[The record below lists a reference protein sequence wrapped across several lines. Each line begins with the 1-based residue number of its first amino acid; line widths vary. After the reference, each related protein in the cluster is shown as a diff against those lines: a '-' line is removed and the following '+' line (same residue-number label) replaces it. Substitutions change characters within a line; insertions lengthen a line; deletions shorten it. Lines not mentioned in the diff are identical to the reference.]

1 MEVREMDIDLIFSE
15 LFTGEGSGLILIAF
29 AIAFFIAI
37 FVSVSAGWF
46 RIILSIA
53 SFAYPSARVRAM
65 GNPLVTADG
74 ADTLSDASDLL
85 DLFER
90 AGRFGHIIEYREGMG
105 PDDTERLIRHYH
117 YTLLGNLAVSVPDA
131 IHSLIFGYIQVYLAE
146 EVAAVLRGIN
156 GGLPGDLIE
165 KRAVPIGA
173 FSESEIRKAAHS
185 GSVEEAVQRLD
196 RSGVI
201 TRIRDLWKAVGEQE
215 GYAAFEAALL
225 SDAYG
230 SLMMTARGIE
240 ESQYEPAVLMAGR
253 MIDCQN
259 LRILIRGRLYGA
271 DAAAIE
277 PFLIQRGGFEITDEL
292 LLNLARSADLVELVS
307 LIRETMYGPYI
318 EPFIEQ
324 VRKSRDPGAIELGL
338 SQCLLDIGR
347 MVSSQYHLG
356 SGPILRYLVALGIE
370 CENLRGAAAGILY
383 HVPAGTIRGQMVV
396 EVGGR

>member
-201 TRIRDLWKAVGEQE
+201 TRIRDIWKAVGEQE

>member
-1 MEVREMDIDLIFSE
+1 MDIDLIFSE

-105 PDDTERLIRHYH
+105 PDDTERLIRQYH

-201 TRIRDLWKAVGEQE
+201 TRIRDIWKAVGEQE

>member
-1 MEVREMDIDLIFSE
+1 MDIDLIFSE

-201 TRIRDLWKAVGEQE
+201 TRIRDIWKAVGEQE

>member
-1 MEVREMDIDLIFSE
+1 MEVKEMDIDLIISE

-37 FVSVSAGWF
+37 FVAVSAGWF

-85 DLFER
+85 ELFER
-90 AGRFGHIIEYREGMG
+90 AARSGHIIEYREGMG

-117 YTLLGNLAVSVPDA
+117 YTLLGNLTVSVPDA
-131 IHSLIFGYIQVYLAE
+131 IHSLILGYIQVYLAE
-146 EVAAVLRGIN
+146 EVASVLRGIS

-165 KRAVPIGA
+165 KRVVPIGS
-173 FSESEIRKAAHS
+173 FSSSAIRKAAHS

-196 RSGVI
+196 RSGVFP
-201 TRIRDLWKAVGEQE
+201 RIRDIWKAVGEQE
-215 GYAAFEAALL
+215 GYAAFESALF
-225 SDAYG
+225 SESYR
-230 SLMMTARGIE
+230 SLMMTARGMD

-253 MIDCQN
+253 MIDCEN
-259 LRILIRGRLYGA
+259 LRILIRGLLYGA

-277 PFLIQRGGFEITDEL
+277 PFLIQRGGFEISDDML
-292 LLNLARSADLVELVS
+292 RNLARSADLVELVS
-307 LIRETMYGPYI
+307 QIRETMYISYI

-324 VRKSRDPGAIELGL
+324 VKKSRDPGIIEVSL
-338 SQCLLDIGR
+338 SRCLLDIGR
-347 MVSSQYHLG
+347 MASSQYHLG
-356 SGPILRYLVALGIE
+356 SGPILRYLMALGIE
-370 CENLRGAAAGILY
+370 CENLRAAAAGIMY
-383 HVPAGTIRGQMVV
+383 HVPAGTIRAQMVV
-396 EVGGR
+396 EVSMR

>member
-1 MEVREMDIDLIFSE
+1 MDIDLIFSE

-196 RSGVI
+196 RSGVFP
-201 TRIRDLWKAVGEQE
+201 RIRDIWKAVGEQE

-383 HVPAGTIRGQMVV
+383 HVPAGTIREQMVV

>member
-1 MEVREMDIDLIFSE
+1 MDIDLIFSE
-15 LFTGEGSGLILIAF
+15 LFTGEGSGLIVIAF
-29 AIAFFIAI
+29 AIAFFIAVFI
-37 FVSVSAGWF
+37 AVSAGWF

-65 GNPLVTADG
+65 GNPLVTAEG
-74 ADTLSDASDLL
+74 ADTLSDAGDLL
-85 DLFER
+85 ELFER
-90 AGRFGHIIEYREGMG
+90 AERFGHIIEYREGMA
-105 PDDTERLIRHYH
+105 PDDTERLIRSYH

-131 IHSLIFGYIQVYLAE
+131 IHSLILGYIQVYLAE
-146 EVAAVLRGIN
+146 EVAALLRGIS
-156 GGLPGDLIE
+156 GGLPRDLIE

-185 GSVEEAVQRLD
+185 GSVEEAVQRLE
-196 RSGVI
+196 RSGVFPG
-201 TRIRDLWKAVGEQE
+201 IRDIWKKTGEQE
-215 GYAAFEAALL
+215 GYAVFESALL
-225 SDAYG
+225 SESYL

-277 PFLIQRGGFEITDEL
+277 PFLIPRGGFEITGDIL
-292 LLNLARSADLVELVS
+292 RDLTRSADLPELSS
-307 LIRETMYGPYI
+307 LISETMYGPYI
-318 EPFIEQ
+318 EPFIEG
-324 VRKSRDPGAIELGL
+324 VKDNPDPGAIEQSL

-356 SGPILRYLVALGIE
+356 SGPIFRYLVALGIE
-370 CENLRGAAAGILY
+370 CENLRAAAAGILY
-383 HVPAGTIRGQMVV
+383 QVPAESIRGQMVV
-396 EVGGR
+396 QVSGR